1 MGCITQ
7 LNCVKLS
14 CVTLLSLTEPSP
26 NEPSSN
32 ERDRA
37 PGQARTEFDRHLA
50 LAAGDQPGS
59 FAVELPDAWMALVGI
74 HGGYLTAL
82 AVRAAEAGDPD
93 RRVRTVTTSFLRPA
107 RPGPAEL
114 RATELRRG
122 RSIST
127 VHAELLQDGRRV
139 TAGRLTLLTEQTGVD
154 WPTCEPIPLPPLD
167 ACVPIVP
174 RQPSAH
180 FERAEARLDPS
191 SLPFTDGPRAMVR
204 GYVRPLEARPIDA
217 AWLAMVSDWFP
228 PPAFVR
234 LEPPLG
240 GVSVDLTTHV
250 HHTLRALGPDEWL
263 TASFEIVTSAGGMAT
278 EHGRIA
284 TVDGHLL
291 AESFQTRW
299 MVPR

>member
-1 MGCITQ
+1 M
-7 LNCVKLS
+7 LS
-14 CVTLLSLTEPSP
+14 CVTLLSLTERQPLHADP
-26 NEPSSN
+26 VLA
-32 ERDRA
+32 DRA
-37 PGQARTEFDRHLA
+37 PTEFDRHLE
-50 LAAGDQPGS
+50 LTVGDEPGW
-59 FAVELPDAWMALVGI
+59 FGVDLPDAWSALVGI

-82 AVRAAEAGDPD
+82 AVRAAEARDPG

-114 RATELRRG
+114 RTTELRRG

-127 VHAELLQDGRRV
+127 VDAELLQDGRRI
-139 TAGRLTLLTEQTGVD
+139 TAGRLTLLTDQAGID
-154 WPTCEPIPLPPLD
+154 WPACEPIPLPPLD

-180 FERAEARLDPS
+180 FDRAQARLDPA

-204 GYVRPLEARPIDA
+204 GYLRPLEPRPIDA
-217 AWLAMVSDWFP
+217 AWLAMASDWFP

-250 HHTLRALGPDEWL
+250 HHTLPPLGPDEWL
-263 TASFEIVTSAGGMAT
+263 TATFEIVTSAGGIGT

-284 TVDGHLL
+284 TVDGRLL